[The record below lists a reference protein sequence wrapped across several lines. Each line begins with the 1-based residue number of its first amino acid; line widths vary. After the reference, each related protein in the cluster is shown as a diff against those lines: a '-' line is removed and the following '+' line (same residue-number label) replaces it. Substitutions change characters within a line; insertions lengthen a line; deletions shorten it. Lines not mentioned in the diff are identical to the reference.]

1 MEYAPREKEVLC
13 WMVAGC
19 KSAREVAGK
28 IGTDTSTVSDQ
39 IKSVRDKLGARSNSQ
54 AVFKALN
61 FGLISP

>member
-1 MEYAPREKEVLC
+1 
-13 WMVAGC
+13 MVAGC
-19 KSAREVAGK
+19 KSAREVAEK